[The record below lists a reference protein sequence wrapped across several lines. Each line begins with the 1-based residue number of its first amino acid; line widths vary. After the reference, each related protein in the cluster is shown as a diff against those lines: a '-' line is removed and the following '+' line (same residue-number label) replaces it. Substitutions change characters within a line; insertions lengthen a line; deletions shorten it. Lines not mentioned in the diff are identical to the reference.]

1 MQQMLTQLKLARIRE
16 IHQEWFDRAAETQMP
31 YPDFLRGLLQE
42 ELLAREENQLRRRLK
57 DAGFPFEKTLDDFD
71 FRLRPELNRQVF
83 LRYLDERFI
92 TQGRALV
99 LVGPTGLGKT
109 HLSVAVGLALLKR
122 GYTVRFTTVQAL
134 LTRVLRAPGL
144 DGRARVLK
152 PYHAS
157 DVLIL
162 DEWGYLPADPDI
174 GPILY
179 EVIATRYE
187 KKATLITSNKSL
199 TEWGRVLHDTALA
212 AALVDRLLHHGEVY
226 TMVGPQTCTCAG
238 SSRSGWTRSQ
248 PACIS
253 FRSIGADFAATRD
266 PTLKAMTCQAIK
278 VVCQDVTAADTEA
291 TSRSPSCGPSLIA
304 GDPET

>member
-1 MQQMLTQLKLARIRE
+1 
-16 IHQEWFDRAAETQMP
+16 
-31 YPDFLRGLLQE
+31 
-42 ELLAREENQLRRRLK
+42 
-57 DAGFPFEKTLDDFD
+57 
-71 FRLRPELNRQVF
+71 
-83 LRYLDERFI
+83 
-92 TQGRALV
+92 
-99 LVGPTGLGKT
+99 
-109 HLSVAVGLALLKR
+109 
-122 GYTVRFTTVQAL
+122 VRFTTVQAL

-226 TMVGPQTCTCAG
+226 SMV
-238 SSRSGWTRSQ
+238 
-248 PACIS
+248 
-253 FRSIGADFAATRD
+253 
-266 PTLKAMTCQAIK
+266 
-278 VVCQDVTAADTEA
+278 
-291 TSRSPSCGPSLIA
+291 
-304 GDPET
+304 